1 MLPTLSVC
9 SKDVNLSCFIL
20 QDTICIY
27 LFCKQLFCL
36 FAISYLNNSVASVST
51 LHLLCHT
58 TILPAGISSRFDVNL
73 ISIRHQLVI
82 FTSFSRQIK
91 MKCPLL
97 YVHQVTVIC
106 SVSHRF
112 QLLIKCTL
120 FMSVTIIIFFLCC
133 LSILFIYTYYYFI
146 HYKHNN
152 GTHLHIISRI
162 SLSTAYSIVFIFF
175 THGIWGSKCG
185 QQ

>member
-1 MLPTLSVC
+1 MICCSSCMLPTLSVC

-58 TILPAGISSRFDVNL
+58 TIL
-73 ISIRHQLVI
+73 
-82 FTSFSRQIK
+82 
-91 MKCPLL
+91 

-133 LSILFIYTYYYFI
+133 LSILFIYIYYYFI

-152 GTHLHIISRI
+152 ETHLHIISRI